1 MIVESMT
8 HTEVYSE
15 LDKDR
20 ENVTRWWRHQLSDQ
34 RRRVLKCRQFPF
46 HIWKDY
52 TSTRKNRYLI
62 FSRIFDKRM
71 QTILTGVGVVR
82 RMSEGM
88 AIYTSWLS
96 DQRLIAP
103 MVILPHAWKRYAE
116 RAKVQKTGIDLVK
129 HYFLNNPHGMDSNNQ
144 KAVGRSVRYNAEDHL
159 SYCVPDGVM
168 LGQLSDGL
176 FVARTFITYDMCSGL
191 QQAEFEDKRSRIVTD
206 RELYDRARVFY
217 Y

>member
-1 MIVESMT
+1 MT
-8 HTEVYSE
+8 HAEVYQE
-15 LDKDR
+15 LER
-20 ENVTRWWRHQLSDQ
+20 EREAVTVWWRHQLDDN
-34 RRRVLKCRQFPF
+34 RRRALKCRQFPF

-71 QTILTGVGVVR
+71 RAILTGIGVVR
-82 RMSEGM
+82 RTSEGM

-116 RAKVQKTGIDLVK
+116 RDNVQKSGTELVK
-129 HYFLNNPHGMDSNNQ
+129 HYFMKNPHGMDSDNQ
-144 KAVGRSVRYNAEDHL
+144 KVVGRSVRYNGEDHL

-176 FVARTFITYDMCSGL
+176 FIARTFITYDMCNGL
-191 QQAEFEDKRSRIVTD
+191 QQQEFEDKRSQIITD
-206 RELYDRARVFY
+206 RELYDHARIFY
-217 Y
+217 Q

>member
-1 MIVESMT
+1 MT
-8 HTEVYSE
+8 HEEVYKE
-15 LDKDR
+15 LAKER
-20 ENVTRWWRHQLSDQ
+20 EAVTIWWRHQLDDN
-34 RRRVLKCRQFPF
+34 RRRALKCRQFPF

-52 TSTRKNRYLI
+52 TSTRKNRYLF

-71 QTILTGVGVVR
+71 RAILTGVGVVR
-82 RMSEGM
+82 RMSDGM

-116 RAKVQKTGIDLVK
+116 RANVQKSGIDLVK
-129 HYFLNNPHGMDSNNQ
+129 HYFLNNPHGMDSDNQ
-144 KAVGRSVRYNAEDHL
+144 KVVGRSVRYNGEVHM
-159 SYCVPDGVM
+159 SYCVPEGVM

-176 FVARTFITYDMCSGL
+176 FIVRTFITYDMCCGL

-206 RELYDRARVFY
+206 LELYDRARIFY
-217 Y
+217 R

>member
-1 MIVESMT
+1 MT
-8 HTEVYSE
+8 HAEVYQE
-15 LDKDR
+15 LER
-20 ENVTRWWRHQLSDQ
+20 EREAVTVWWRHQLDDN
-34 RRRVLKCRQFPF
+34 RRRALKCRQFPF

-71 QTILTGVGVVR
+71 RAILTGIGVVR
-82 RMSEGM
+82 RTSEGM

-116 RAKVQKTGIDLVK
+116 RSNVQKSGTELVK
-129 HYFLNNPHGMDSNNQ
+129 HYFMKNPHGMDSDNQ
-144 KAVGRSVRYNAEDHL
+144 KVVGRSVRYNGEDHL

-176 FVARTFITYDMCSGL
+176 FIARTFITYDMCNGL
-191 QQAEFEDKRSRIVTD
+191 QQQEFEDKRSQIITD
-206 RELYDRARVFY
+206 SELYDHARIFY
-217 Y
+217 Q

>member
-1 MIVESMT
+1 MT
-8 HTEVYSE
+8 HLEVYQE
-15 LDKDR
+15 LER
-20 ENVTRWWRHQLSDQ
+20 EREAVTVWWRHQLDDN
-34 RRRVLKCRQFPF
+34 RRRALKCRQFPF

-71 QTILTGVGVVR
+71 RAILTGIGVVR
-82 RMSEGM
+82 RTSEGM

-116 RAKVQKTGIDLVK
+116 RSNVQKSGTELVK
-129 HYFLNNPHGMDSNNQ
+129 HYFMKNPHGMDSDNQ
-144 KAVGRSVRYNAEDHL
+144 KVVGRSVRYNGEDHL

-176 FVARTFITYDMCSGL
+176 FIARTFITYDMCNGL
-191 QQAEFEDKRSRIVTD
+191 QQQEFEDKRSQIITD
-206 RELYDRARVFY
+206 RELYDHARIFY
-217 Y
+217 Q

>member
-1 MIVESMT
+1 MT
-8 HTEVYSE
+8 HAEVYQE
-15 LDKDR
+15 LER
-20 ENVTRWWRHQLSDQ
+20 ERDAVTVWWRHQLDDN
-34 RRRVLKCRQFPF
+34 RRRALKCRQFPF

-71 QTILTGVGVVR
+71 RAILTGIGVVR
-82 RMSEGM
+82 RTSEGM

-116 RAKVQKTGIDLVK
+116 RANVQKSGTELVK
-129 HYFLNNPHGMDSNNQ
+129 HYFMKNPHGMDSDNQ
-144 KAVGRSVRYNAEDHL
+144 KVVGRSVRYNGEDHL

-176 FVARTFITYDMCSGL
+176 FIARTFITYDMCSGL
-191 QQAEFEDKRSRIVTD
+191 QQQEFEDKRSQIITD
-206 RELYDRARVFY
+206 RELYDHARIFY
-217 Y
+217 Q

>member
-1 MIVESMT
+1 MT
-8 HTEVYSE
+8 HAEVYQE
-15 LDKDR
+15 LER
-20 ENVTRWWRHQLSDQ
+20 EREAVTVWWRHQLDDN
-34 RRRVLKCRQFPF
+34 RRRALKCRQFPF

-71 QTILTGVGVVR
+71 RAILTGIGVVR
-82 RMSEGM
+82 RTSEGM

-116 RAKVQKTGIDLVK
+116 RSNVQKSGTELVK
-129 HYFLNNPHGMDSNNQ
+129 HYFMKNPHGMDSDNQ
-144 KAVGRSVRYNAEDHL
+144 KVVGRSVRYNGEDHL

-176 FVARTFITYDMCSGL
+176 FIARTFITYDMCNGL
-191 QQAEFEDKRSRIVTD
+191 QQQEFEDKRSQIITD
-206 RELYDRARVFY
+206 RELYDHARIFY
-217 Y
+217 Q